1 MNQKRNGRNG
11 MRFQESAE
19 GKQMDEKMMLTGQE
33 SLLKNKNTKKK
44 NTKNKKNRKGKIILA
59 AAVLVLAAAV
69 GIGYLKWGKHSGAAQ
84 EKKVQIV
91 TAAGQKIVYAALTD
105 VRGNEITYRE
115 AQESQNPQSQKS
127 QSFNPQDEET
137 PRTRDEMPESEE
149 GRSWGAEDENGETTD
164 GNRGQR
170 EAPDGGMPQPGE
182 APDGEMPQPGETPDG
197 EMPQQGQAPDGEM
210 SQQGQAP
217 GGEVPRQDGET
228 LGTGGRS
235 DGETTGLTDSFW
247 YDGLQYDLSEETVT
261 AMIPVGCEVTT
272 KLGTVTTFSRLA
284 AGDKVA
290 LVVSGEGEEQTIV
303 SVYIIG

>member
-1 MNQKRNGRNG
+1 

-44 NTKNKKNRKGKIILA
+44 NTKNKKHRKGKIILA
-59 AAVLVLAAAV
+59 AAVLALAAAV

-127 QSFNPQDEET
+127 QPFNPQDEET
-137 PRTRDEMPESEE
+137 LRTRDEMPGSEE
-149 GRSWGAEDENGETTD
+149 GRSWGAEDGNGETTD
-164 GNRGQR
+164 GNREQR

-182 APDGEMPQPGETPDG
+182 APDGEMPQPGETP
-197 EMPQQGQAPDGEM
+197 
-210 SQQGQAP
+210 
-217 GGEVPRQDGET
+217 GGDMPRQDGQT

-235 DGETTGLTDSFW
+235 DGETTGLADSFW
-247 YDGLQYDLSEETVT
+247 YDGVQYDLSEETVT

-284 AGDKVA
+284 AGDEVA